1 MQKDLSK
8 RLLSAVLGWSVEE
21 IEKYSQLIGNLAEL
35 KYDEYQQYKPGSRFV
50 EHLCAWL
57 NQFDKGA
64 ERNIAFHFL
73 LKNLVF
79 ISISEMHR
87 LIETAY
93 YECILPLFKDDA
105 AVFCKESGM
114 EGCEQRI
121 TELIKTKALFLA
133 MSDGAR
139 IDVLRRIARL
149 DHEQV
154 FVTYDLPEQKFTKI
168 IAEANK
174 RVAKKETDAE
184 VINKLPGGFGHIFLL
199 DDFSGSGI
207 SYFRKENNKWHGK
220 VNKVLDILEKE
231 KIIGSDSDNKVKL
244 HVILYLATPKAKE
257 KIKSEISRFY
267 AKRKYTVIIDV
278 QCVQAIN
285 QVTLNEDEEE
295 LFVKYYA
302 RVKNEIED
310 SHYKKGNMDFPHH
323 GFDNCG
329 LALVLY
335 HNTPN
340 NTFPII
346 WAGENAL
353 FRRVT
358 RHKDV
363 K

>member
-1 MQKDLSK
+1 MKKDLSK
-8 RLLSAVLGWSVEE
+8 RLLSAVLGWSDEE

-50 EHLCAWL
+50 ESLCAWL
-57 NQFDKGA
+57 NQFDKGT
-64 ERNIAFHFL
+64 ERNIAFNFM

-79 ISISEMHR
+79 VSISEMHR

-105 AVFCKESGM
+105 AVFCQESGM
-114 EGCEQRI
+114 AGCEQRI
-121 TELIKTKALFLA
+121 TELFKTKALFLA

-154 FVTYDLPEQKFTKI
+154 FVTYDLPEQKFTEI
-168 IAEANK
+168 VAE
-174 RVAKKETDAE
+174 T
-184 VINKLPGGFGHIFLL
+184 NKLVASKEKDVEIVKKMPGGFGHIFLI

-220 VNKVLDILEKE
+220 IYKVLDKLKE
-231 KIIGSDSDNKVKL
+231 ERIIGPVADNKIKV
-244 HVILYLATPKAKE
+244 HVILYLATNKAKK
-257 KIKSEISRFY
+257 KIESEISKFY
-267 AKRKYTVIIDV
+267 AKRKYTVDIDV
-278 QCVQAIN
+278 QCVQVIN
-285 QVTLNEDEEE
+285 QVTLNKDEEA

-302 RVKNEIED
+302 KVKNKIED

-323 GFDNCG
+323 GFDDCC

-353 FRRVT
+353 FPRVT